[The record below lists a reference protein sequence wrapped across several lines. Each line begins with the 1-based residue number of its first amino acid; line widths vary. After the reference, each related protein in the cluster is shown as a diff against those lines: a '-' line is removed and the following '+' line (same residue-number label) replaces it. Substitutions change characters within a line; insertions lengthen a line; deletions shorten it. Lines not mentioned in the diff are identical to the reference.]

1 MYVVAAPPL
10 RLEKTKALRHNT
22 KQGISPLDASDVIH
36 TNQFQIYG
44 GTKWKKEKSIEIA
57 RENGR

>member
-1 MYVVAAPPL
+1 MYVVAPPPL

-22 KQGISPLDASDVIH
+22 KQGISLLDASDVIQ

-44 GTKWKKEKSIEIA
+44 GTK
-57 RENGR
+57 